1 MAWTV
6 PERAEFAALK
16 RHALCR
22 ALGGGDVT
30 KGLHRLLLAERRVE
44 QYLDREHRNEPSAP
58 RPVHGNAAASPTRSA
73 AATGA
78 GMTKETAQRRRRPAS
93 AARKARSSARLQ
105 EFLAAKEGERH
116 HLRSVLQRWRRQHT
130 ELAEEHGKCEPLLAL
145 QGKGA
150 KRTCAEVSP
159 SEPSGDSRS
168 YAASV
173 RNGCSPPPSATIR
186 GLLPPAPDSGGDTP
200 PLPSAS
206 ALAKRQMLS
215 PPPARPLEP
224 EMEAVLPPMASQP
237 QFGIPHPPGLIP
249 ARPVRAAGMG
259 AWPARPP
266 LQA

>member
-22 ALGGGDVT
+22 ALGRGNVT

-44 QYLDREHRNEPSAP
+44 QYLDHENRDETSAP
-58 RPVHGNAAASPTRSA
+58 RPARGNAAAAPTRSA

-78 GMTKETAQRRRRPAS
+78 GMTKENAQRRRKPAS

-130 ELAEEHGKCEPLLAL
+130 DLAEVHGECEPLLAH

-150 KRTCAEVSP
+150 KRACAEVSP

-168 YAASV
+168 YAAAV
-173 RNGCSPPPSATIR
+173 RNGSSTLSEAANR
-186 GLLPPAPDSGGDTP
+186 GPLPPAPEPGGNTP
-200 PLPSAS
+200 PPPSAS
-206 ALAKRQMLS
+206 ALTKRQMLTHS
-215 PPPARPLEP
+215 PPPDRSHELRMGAALNAVPIPTSLSPPEPETALARP
-224 EMEAVLPPMASQP
+224 EAPRSN
-237 QFGIPHPPGLIP
+237 G
-249 ARPVRAAGMG
+249 R
-259 AWPARPP
+259 
-266 LQA
+266 QAV